1 MIYKKENSK
10 YWYTKFE
17 LEYQGI
23 KKRIHKSTRHT
34 SKAKALSF
42 ETQLKQDLWLSMTT
56 PQIERHTF
64 SDAIELY
71 LQSRQ
76 TNRTIRAKK
85 VKLIWWCNKLK
96 NPILSDLTTSII
108 LNEISKKKDI
118 AVATRNRYL
127 AELKAFLNFCHQE
140 LGWIEKVPVL
150 KIFKEP
156 RRTFFKLAPFDIKNL
171 LNAAPSYLQPIIAFA
186 LLTGFRSSNILNLR
200 WSQIDFERGCVFIA
214 ANEHKSKDHVTTPL
228 SNQAME
234 LLVHLQSTSSSSFVF
249 TNNMNKPLKEIQHR
263 TWQAIIKKSD
273 LEGLRFHD
281 LRHNWATK
289 HAEAGT
295 DLLALKE
302 LGGWKT
308 LEMVQRY
315 AHPSN
320 DYLTLQA
327 KNIDSRTHLP
337 SKNTVK
343 NDVTKHDAKLICS
356 EESSHLDIIE
366 RKTENLTIICER
378 FKLGNLMIFSKLKEK
393 TEDSIESSGE
403 KSQRILNPSCIPIS
417 PHRQRLSS
425 CLSFAKFSESYQI
438 TLQNF
443 ASKSR

>member
-1 MIYKKENSK
+1 MLYKKTNSK

-17 LEYQGI
+17 MEYQGI
-23 KKRIHKSTRHT
+23 KKRVNKSTRHT
-34 SKAKALSF
+34 SNAKALSF

-56 PQIERHTF
+56 PQIKRYAF
-64 SDAIELY
+64 NDAIHLY

-76 TNRTIRAKK
+76 TNRTINEKK
-85 VKLIWWCNKLK
+85 IKLKWWCDKLK
-96 NPILSDLTTSII
+96 NPILSDLTTAII
-108 LNEISKKKDI
+108 LNEISKKTEI
-118 AVATRNRYL
+118 AIATRNRYL
-127 AELKAFLNFCHQE
+127 SELKAFLNFCHQE

-150 KIFKEP
+150 KILKES
-156 RRTFFKLAPFDIKNL
+156 RRTFFKLGPIDIKSL
-171 LNAAPSYLQPIIAFA
+171 LDAAPSYIQPIIAFA

-214 ANEHKSKDHVTTPL
+214 ADQHKSKDHVTTPL
-228 SNQAME
+228 CNQAIE
-234 LLVHLQSTSSSSFVF
+234 LLIHLQSKSTSSFVF
-249 TNNMNKPLKEIQHR
+249 TNHINNPLKEIQHR
-263 TWQAIIKKSD
+263 TWQGTIKKAN

-320 DYLTLQA
+320 DYLAVQA
-327 KNIDSRTHLP
+327 RNIDARTHLP
-337 SKNTVK
+337 SLNSVK
-343 NDVTKHDAKLICS
+343 KSVTISGDKLILN

-366 RKTENLTIICER
+366 RKVGNLTIINER
-378 FKLGNLMIFSKLKEK
+378 GKLQNMMIFNRLTETKGGNKDDLAEK
-393 TEDSIESSGE
+393 G
-403 KSQRILNPSCIPIS
+403 QRILNSKSLRRKPLLQRTTEYTTLLIYTN
-417 PHRQRLSS
+417 HTQRLD
-425 CLSFAKFSESYQI
+425 FERFK
-438 TLQNF
+438 
-443 ASKSR
+443 